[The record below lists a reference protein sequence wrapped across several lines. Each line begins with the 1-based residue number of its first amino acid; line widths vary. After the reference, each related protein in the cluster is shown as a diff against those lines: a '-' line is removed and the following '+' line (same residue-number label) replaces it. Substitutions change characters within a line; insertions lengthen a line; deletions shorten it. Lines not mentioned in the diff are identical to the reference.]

1 MYCWS
6 DLNGR
11 LRRHRSASPSTVKNI
26 RIENIEKYKEKDK
39 RHHENNKNKIQEKK
53 TKHYKNEEKYCE
65 KNSKHREGNRETLRQ
80 TQRKRYQREKDKIH
94 AKRRERQKQK
104 KEQQLLINQ
113 KQFMPIIPFT
123 HSI

>member
-11 LRRHRSASPSTVKNI
+11 LRRHRRASPSTVKNI

-80 TQRKRYQREKDKIH
+80 TQRKRYQREKDKIN

-113 KQFMPIIPFT
+113 K
-123 HSI
+123 

>member
-11 LRRHRSASPSTVKNI
+11 LRRHRRASPSTVKNI

-53 TKHYKNEEKYCE
+53 TKHYK
-65 KNSKHREGNRETLRQ
+65 KNSKHREGNREALRQ
-80 TQRKRYQREKDKIH
+80 TQRKRYQREKDKIN
-94 AKRRERQKQK
+94 AKRRDRQKQK
-104 KEQQLLINQ
+104 KEQQLAINQ
-113 KQFMPIIPFT
+113 KQFMPIIRFT